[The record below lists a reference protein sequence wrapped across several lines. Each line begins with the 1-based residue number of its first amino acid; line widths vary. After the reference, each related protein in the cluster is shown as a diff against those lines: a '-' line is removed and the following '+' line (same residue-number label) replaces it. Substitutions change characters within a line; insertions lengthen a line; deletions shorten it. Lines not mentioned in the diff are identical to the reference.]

1 MIIQDRMA
9 KTMVRRVPANDHVQR
24 SARGSEAPI
33 GVLDAFWSLSY
44 KFRFEFISLFGLMI
58 IQIVVSFL
66 SVVSIIPLSDIV
78 LNPDS
83 TSQHMVTRRLEEY
96 FQPLGLEVGFF
107 LCASL
112 FVLTN
117 GLKAITD
124 LFTHYY
130 IFRMKYVVHRVLSVG
145 LVGNLLGAQWK
156 HLSSYT
162 EGKIINTLNHEMTKV
177 AESLCYIAQQMA
189 SVVQLIVFVSIP
201 LTVSVKLT
209 LLSFL
214 LAVIAALPFFLLYKK
229 SFVLGGLDT
238 KTANKYN
245 ETISEI
251 FHLRRLNKIH
261 SLEEYLIKMV
271 GVAHEQHV
279 KVALPSQVL
288 KASITYLYYPLALA
302 ATLCA
307 IGVFLKEISIAVIA
321 IFLWSFVRAMP
332 VIAKILQTNLNM
344 LNFLPA
350 YQQIYQINEHAQIN
364 AEISGA
370 KCFSSLRRAVSIK
383 DLSFAYDE
391 QQPILCKANMEIEK
405 GKITVLIGPSGSG
418 KSTIVDVLLGLRNV
432 KQGEVLVDGENLW
445 NFNMKTWRRKI
456 GYVGQDPQL
465 RHMTIKDNLTF
476 GLDDVSDDEI
486 INVLD
491 RANAAEIVIKQKHGL
506 QSVVGGAGGNLSG
519 GEKQRL
525 NIARAL
531 LRSPEILI
539 FDEATNQQDSE
550 SVKKIKQTIKSLS
563 SELAILFITHQP
575 DVLEIADVV
584 YRVERNTLVRI

>member
-1 MIIQDRMA
+1 
-9 KTMVRRVPANDHVQR
+9 MVRVVSAAGHPEVPTQSLEVH
-24 SARGSEAPI
+24 I
-33 GVLDAFWSLSY
+33 GMLDALWSLSC
-44 KFRFEFISLFGLMI
+44 KFRFEFIRLLGLLI
-58 IQIVVSFL
+58 IQIAVSFF

-78 LNPDS
+78 LNPES
-83 TSQHMVTRRLEEY
+83 SSQHIVTKRLEEY
-96 FQPLGLEVGFF
+96 LQPFGLEVGFL

-112 FVLTN
+112 FVFTN
-117 GLKAITD
+117 GLKAVSD
-124 LFTHYY
+124 LLTHYY
-130 IFRMKYVVHRVLSVG
+130 IFRMKYVVHRVLS
-145 LVGNLLGAQWK
+145 LELIGNLFGAK
-156 HLSSYT
+156 CTYLSSYT

-189 SVVQLIVFVSIP
+189 SVVQLVVFVSIP
-201 LTVSVKLT
+201 LTVSVELT
-209 LLSFL
+209 LMSLL

-229 SFVLGGLDT
+229 SFVLGKLDT

-245 ETISEI
+245 EIISEI
-251 FHLRRLNKIH
+251 FYLRRLNKIQ
-261 SLEEYLIKMV
+261 SLEKYVTNTV

-307 IGVFLKEISIAVIA
+307 IGVYLEETSVAVIA

-350 YQQIYQINEHAQIN
+350 YQQVYQINGYAKVN
-364 AEISGA
+364 AELSGS
-370 KCFSSLRRAVSIK
+370 KHFNVLQRAVSIK
-383 DLSFAYDE
+383 NLSFAYDE
-391 QQPILCKANMEIEK
+391 QQLILREANMEIEK

-418 KSTIVDVLLGLRNV
+418 KSTIVDVLLGLRDV
-432 KQGEVLVDGENLW
+432 KQGQVLIDGINLR
-445 NFNMKTWRRKI
+445 NFNTKSWRKKI

-465 RHMTIKDNLTF
+465 RHMTIRDNLTF
-476 GLDDVSDDEI
+476 GLNEVSDDEI
-486 INVLD
+486 SNALD
-491 RANAAEIVIKQKHGL
+491 RANAAEIVVKQKHGL
-506 QSVVGGAGGNLSG
+506 QSVVGGVGGNLSG

-539 FDEATNQQDSE
+539 FDEATNQQDGE
-550 SVKKIKQTIKSLS
+550 SVEKIKQTIKNLS
-563 SELAILFITHQP
+563 SELAILFITHQS

-584 YRVERNTLVRI
+584 YRVEQNTLVRI